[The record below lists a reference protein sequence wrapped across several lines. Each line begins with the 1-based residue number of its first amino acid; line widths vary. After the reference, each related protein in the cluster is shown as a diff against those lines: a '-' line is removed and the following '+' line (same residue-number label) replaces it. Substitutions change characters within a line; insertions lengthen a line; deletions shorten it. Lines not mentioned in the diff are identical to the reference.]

1 MNKETQLTLRLLV
14 CGYLVYLAWDI
25 CKAEMS
31 GSSAVPPL
39 AAYAAAA
46 VMALSGIGIG
56 AYHLIHY
63 LRSRKSAPKD
73 RMIQDD
79 EAS

>member
-46 VMALSGIGIG
+46 VMGLSGAGF
-56 AYHLIHY
+56 AVYHLIQY
-63 LRSRKSAPKD
+63 RRSRKAAAQD
-73 RMIQDD
+73 RMIEDGKK
-79 EAS
+79 S